1 MTAANGKGLGTPASP
16 SATPVGSP
24 GRHAYCPLCGEAR
37 AEIRASSVR
46 DAEAA
51 LCPERCL
58 AAWHAL
64 EALREHEATSERVV
78 ARRRVEYE
86 SGEPHRPPLSQ
97 LLLERWRLGDW
108 TVGPDQVLREVKRQ
122 CNARGNGAARGF

>member
-1 MTAANGKGLGTPASP
+1 
-16 SATPVGSP
+16 VGSP

-37 AEIRASSVR
+37 AEIQASAVR

-58 AAWHAL
+58 PAWQAL

-78 ARRRVEYE
+78 ARRCLENE
-86 SGEPHRPPLSQ
+86 NGEPHRPALSQ
-97 LLLERWRLGDW
+97 LLLDRWRGGNW
-108 TVGPDQVLREVKRQ
+108 TVAPDQVLRELKRQ
-122 CNARGNGAARGF
+122 DDKEVRRLAAPSAVCTLRKGLALQRRAER